1 MPPVDPG
8 VTTERTKMNEVAA
21 IAVGGAL
28 GALSRFWA
36 VNLVSIWFEDDFPYG
51 ILIVNIVGSFLIGIV
66 FVFLVERTLVPGV
79 WRSAVMVGFL
89 GAFTTFSAF
98 SLQTLG
104 LLEAGR
110 LIAASMYIASSVI
123 MCILAAA
130 LGIFIA
136 RLVP

>member
-1 MPPVDPG
+1 MS
-8 VTTERTKMNEVAA
+8 EIIA
-21 IAVGGAL
+21 IALGGAL

-36 VNLVSIWFEDDFPYG
+36 VTLASLWLDDEFPYG
-51 ILIVNIVGSFLIGIV
+51 ILIVNVLGSFAIGIV
-66 FVFLVERTLVPGV
+66 FVFLVERAMLPIA

-98 SLQTLG
+98 SLQTIG

-110 LIAASMYIASSVI
+110 FLAASVYIIGSVLI
-123 MCILAAA
+123 CVMAAA
-130 LGIFIA
+130 LGMFFA

>member
-1 MPPVDPG
+1 MS
-8 VTTERTKMNEVAA
+8 EIIA

-36 VNLVSIWFEDDFPYG
+36 VTLASLWLDGEFPYG
-51 ILIVNIVGSFLIGIV
+51 ILIVNVLGSFAIGIV
-66 FVFLVERTLVPGV
+66 FVFLVERAILPIA

-98 SLQTLG
+98 SLQTIG

-110 LIAASMYIASSVI
+110 FLAASVYIIGSVLI
-123 MCILAAA
+123 CVMAAG
-130 LGIFIA
+130 LGMFFA

>member
-1 MPPVDPG
+1 MS
-8 VTTERTKMNEVAA
+8 EIIA
-21 IAVGGAL
+21 IALGGAL

-36 VNLVSIWFEDDFPYG
+36 VALASLWLDDEFPYG
-51 ILIVNIVGSFLIGIV
+51 ILIVNVLGSFAIGIV
-66 FVFLVERTLVPGV
+66 FVFLVERAILPIA

-98 SLQTLG
+98 SLQTIG

-110 LIAASMYIASSVI
+110 FLAASVYIIGSVLI
-123 MCILAAA
+123 CVMAAG
-130 LGIFIA
+130 LGMFFA

>member
-1 MPPVDPG
+1 
-8 VTTERTKMNEVAA
+8 MNEVAA

>member
-1 MPPVDPG
+1 MS
-8 VTTERTKMNEVAA
+8 EIIA
-21 IAVGGAL
+21 IALGGAL

-36 VNLVSIWFEDDFPYG
+36 VTLASLWLDGEFPYG
-51 ILIVNIVGSFLIGIV
+51 ILIVNVLGSFAIGIV
-66 FVFLVERTLVPGV
+66 FVFLVERAILPIA

-98 SLQTLG
+98 SLQTIG

-110 LIAASMYIASSVI
+110 FLAASVYITVSVLI
-123 MCILAAA
+123 CVMAA
-130 LGIFIA
+130 GVGMFFA

>member
-1 MPPVDPG
+1 MS
-8 VTTERTKMNEVAA
+8 EIIA
-21 IAVGGAL
+21 IALGGAL

-36 VNLVSIWFEDDFPYG
+36 VTLASLWLDDEFPYG
-51 ILIVNIVGSFLIGIV
+51 ILIVNVLGSFAIGIV
-66 FVFLVERTLVPGV
+66 FVFLVERAMLPIA

-98 SLQTLG
+98 SLQTIG

-110 LIAASMYIASSVI
+110 FLAASVYIIGSVLI
-123 MCILAAA
+123 CVMAAG
-130 LGIFIA
+130 LGMFFA